1 MIIILN
7 LLIGTAVFHASL
19 ILGLVN
25 TVLFLDA
32 RIL

>member
-7 LLIGTAVFHASL
+7 SLIGTAVFHASL

-25 TVLFLDA
+25 GVFLDA
-32 RIL
+32 EIL